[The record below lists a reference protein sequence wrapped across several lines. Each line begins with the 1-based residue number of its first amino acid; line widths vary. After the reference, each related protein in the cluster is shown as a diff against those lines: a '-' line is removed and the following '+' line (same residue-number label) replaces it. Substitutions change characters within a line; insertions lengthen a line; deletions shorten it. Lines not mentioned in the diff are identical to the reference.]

1 MLLGMVFG
9 AISVGLNISI
19 DFYFSPEVFFYGLLP
34 IIIFN
39 AGYALKKKVS
49 STPERVPNFQFP
61 ILFLQ
66 THCLPQ
72 KILFRVC
79 PETKSDT
86 IANGIGIVH

>member
-49 STPERVPNFQFP
+49 STPETRSQFS
-61 ILFLQ
+61 IS
-66 THCLPQ
+66 
-72 KILFRVC
+72 
-79 PETKSDT
+79 KSDFT
-86 IANGIGIVH
+86 NPLPASENTV